1 MPKFYSTSD
10 IDFFWIFPSTV
21 IEVHSEYLIYDMTG
35 LIGSI
40 GGSLGLFVGFSFRD
54 FFSYFI
60 GLLIEYFY

>member
-10 IDFFWIFPSTV
+10 IEFFWIFPSTV

-54 FFSYFI
+54 FFSNFT
-60 GLLIEYFY
+60 GLMIEYFN

>member
-1 MPKFYSTSD
+1 MMKYYSTSD
-10 IDFFWIFPSTV
+10 IEFYWMFPST
-21 IEVHSEYLIYDMTG
+21 IIKVHNEYLIYDMTG

-60 GLLIEYFY
+60 GLVIEY

>member
-10 IDFFWIFPSTV
+10 IEFFWIFPSTV

-60 GLLIEYFY
+60 GLVIEYFY